1 VSSKKKAYKGE
12 EGELFEVS
20 FQYSSEDSKLKRR
33 LTDIYIAFKQKN
45 KTEEWFLS
53 ELEKQTKKELKKFG
67 EEIASAE
74 SRWLGEPGRAE
85 IRAIVK
91 KLLKN
96 Y

>member
-1 VSSKKKAYKGE
+1 VS
-12 EGELFEVS
+12 
-20 FQYSSEDSKLKRR
+20 LK
-33 LTDIYIAFKQKN
+33 
-45 KTEEWFLS
+45 
-53 ELEKQTKKELKKFG
+53 KKELKKFG